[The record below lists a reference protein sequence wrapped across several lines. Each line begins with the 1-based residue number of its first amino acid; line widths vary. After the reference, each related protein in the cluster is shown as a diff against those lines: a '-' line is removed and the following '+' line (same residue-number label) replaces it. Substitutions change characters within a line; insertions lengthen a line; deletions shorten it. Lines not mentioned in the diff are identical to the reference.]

1 MASKQKRARRQCRR
15 GDFQRT
21 IVGPAYI
28 RRTPTQ
34 ALANTP
40 RKLEPPA
47 YMYEAPGTYVLPGT
61 KRVRLTRRWS
71 ARSPPVRDVKPF
83 SV

>member
-47 YMYEAPGTYVLPGT
+47 YMYEAPGTYPVLSG
-61 KRVRLTRRWS
+61 
-71 ARSPPVRDVKPF
+71 
-83 SV
+83 

>member
-15 GDFQRT
+15 GGFQRM

-47 YMYEAPGTYVLPGT
+47 YMYEAPGT